1 MNGIVNLSSS
11 GIQDLFHWKFSFL
24 EDIPKDIII
33 LDMNVDLLT
42 WVFFNLLFLLL
53 ASAMKR
59 KDNSRGFRLNK

>member
-42 WVFFNLLFLLL
+42 
-53 ASAMKR
+53 
-59 KDNSRGFRLNK
+59 